1 MSGAF
6 LGPLVDRDICSET
19 GMFLMMM
26 NGYRAL
32 TRVLIFAT
40 ALVLGA
46 DPQAG
51 TAEAK
56 SVVEKLHTTL
66 LDVMKRADALG
77 YSGRYDTLA
86 PVVSASFDFDTIGQQ
101 LLGRYWAGLNADQRK
116 LFVETFKQL
125 STATYAARFD
135 GFKNETF
142 RTVSQETKGDWT
154 IVTAELVKSN
164 GDTVQFKYILKPDR
178 RGLADLERV
187 RRWGQRARGAQ
198 GRVLDCDEGSRVRRP
213 DRPAQGQ
220 DRPLRE
226 RGVTDPHSAHSLRR
240 GSRWVSLAGENLSGD
255 GYHDRQ

>member
-1 MSGAF
+1 MSRPF
-6 LGPLVDRDICSET
+6 LGASGGPRYVFYD
-19 GMFLMMM
+19 LMMI

-32 TRVLIFAT
+32 TRLLIFAT

-46 DPQAG
+46 DLQAG
-51 TAEAK
+51 TADAK
-56 SVVEKLHTTL
+56 SVVEKLHKTL

-77 YSGRYDTLA
+77 YSGRYDELA

-116 LFVETFKQL
+116 LFLETFKQL

-164 GDTVQFKYILKPDR
+164 GDTVQFKYILKPAGEGWRIVNVFAD
-178 RGLADLERV
+178 GVSELA
-187 RRWGQRARGAQ
+187 ARKAEYST
-198 GRVLDCDEGSRVRRP
+198 VM
-213 DRPAQGQ
+213 
-220 DRPLRE
+220 RE
-226 RGVTDPHSAHSLRR
+226 RGFDALIALLRDKIDHY
-240 GSRWVSLAGENLSGD
+240 AKAA
-255 GYHDRQ
+255 

>member
-154 IVTAELVKSN
+154 IVTAELVKSD
-164 GDTVQFKYILKPDR
+164 GDTVQFKYILKPEGERWRILNVFADGVSELAARKAEYSNVMRDR
-178 RGLADLERV
+178 GFDALI
-187 RRWGQRARGAQ
+187 AR
-198 GRVLDCDEGSRVRRP
+198 
-213 DRPAQGQ
+213 
-220 DRPLRE
+220 LRDKIDHYAKE
-226 RGVTDPHSAHSLRR
+226 A
-240 GSRWVSLAGENLSGD
+240 
-255 GYHDRQ
+255 

>member
-6 LGPLVDRDICSET
+6 LGALVDRDICSET

-46 DPQAG
+46 DLQAE
-51 TAEAK
+51 TAEAKSAEAK

-77 YSGRYDTLA
+77 YSGRYDELA

-116 LFVETFKQL
+116 LFLETFTQL

-154 IVTAELVKSN
+154 IVTAELVKSD
-164 GDTVQFKYILKPDR
+164 GDTVQFKYILKP
-178 RGLADLERV
+178 
-187 RRWGQRARGAQ
+187 
-198 GRVLDCDEGSRVRRP
+198 
-213 DRPAQGQ
+213 
-220 DRPLRE
+220 
-226 RGVTDPHSAHSLRR
+226 
-240 GSRWVSLAGENLSGD
+240 AGERWRIVNVFAD
-255 GYHDRQ
+255 GVSELAARKAEYSTVMRDRGFDALIALLRDKIDHYAKGA

>member
-1 MSGAF
+1 
-6 LGPLVDRDICSET
+6 
-19 GMFLMMM
+19 MFFMILMMM

-101 LLGRYWAGLNADQRK
+101 LLGRYWAGLTADQRK

-135 GFKNETF
+135 GFKNEAF

-164 GDTVQFKYILKPDR
+164 GDTVQFKYILKP
-178 RGLADLERV
+178 
-187 RRWGQRARGAQ
+187 
-198 GRVLDCDEGSRVRRP
+198 
-213 DRPAQGQ
+213 
-220 DRPLRE
+220 
-226 RGVTDPHSAHSLRR
+226 
-240 GSRWVSLAGENLSGD
+240 AGEGWRILNVFAD
-255 GYHDRQ
+255 GVSELAARKAEYSNVMRDRGFDALIARLRDKIDHYAKGA

>member
-1 MSGAF
+1 
-6 LGPLVDRDICSET
+6 
-19 GMFLMMM
+19 M

-86 PVVSASFDFDTIGQQ
+86 PVVSASFDFDTIGQK
-101 LLGRYWAGLNADQRK
+101 LLGRYWAGLTADQRK

-135 GFKNETF
+135 GFENEAF
-142 RTVSQETKGDWT
+142 RTVSQETKGRLDDRHGRAGE
-154 IVTAELVKSN
+154 IERRHRP
-164 GDTVQFKYILKPDR
+164 VQVHPQTRR

-187 RRWGQRARGAQ
+187 RRWGQRA
-198 GRVLDCDEGSRVRRP
+198 SRRARP
-213 DRPAQGQ
+213 STRM
-220 DRPLRE
+220 
-226 RGVTDPHSAHSLRR
+226 
-240 GSRWVSLAGENLSGD
+240 
-255 GYHDRQ
+255 